1 MSDYLM
7 CAALLCVQVHL
18 FKIPCMGRSKIV
30 DAHTVDAN
38 VVIVSYNLLNICIAR
53 YVGKQSFLL

>member
-7 CAALLCVQVHL
+7 CAALICVQVHL
-18 FKIPCMGRSKIV
+18 FKIPSMKRSKIV

-38 VVIVSYNLLNICIAR
+38 VVKVSDYLPYSVKYMHRTLCR
-53 YVGKQSFLL
+53 

>member
-1 MSDYLM
+1 M